1 MRLHISRGESQIIDG
16 HIFKPLLSRQTAYVL
31 GSSPSAFF
39 LAVELIAAKAAA
51 AMLYPQDHWEG
62 MKGQELQVGK

>member
-1 MRLHISRGESQIIDG
+1 
-16 HIFKPLLSRQTAYVL
+16 VL
-31 GSSPSAFF
+31 GSSPLAFF